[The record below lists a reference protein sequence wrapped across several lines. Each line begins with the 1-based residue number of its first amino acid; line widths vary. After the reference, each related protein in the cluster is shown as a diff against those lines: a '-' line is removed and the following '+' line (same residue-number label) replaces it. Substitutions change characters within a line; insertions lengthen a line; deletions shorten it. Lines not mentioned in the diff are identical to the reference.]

1 MIHRRRGRLRAR
13 ALPQSA
19 AAMEAFPRRE
29 ASMYRH
35 VTPRQFFKDV
45 AITWG
50 LALLV
55 GLAVG
60 GASAGVILF
69 INSVTL

>member
-1 MIHRRRGRLRAR
+1 
-13 ALPQSA
+13 
-19 AAMEAFPRRE
+19 
-29 ASMYRH
+29 MYRH

-45 AITWG
+45 AITWA

-60 GASAGVILF
+60 GASAGVILV